1 MKTSNWIEYQLINK
15 NRINEFEGYDRVVA
29 SCHID
34 NCGCII
40 CYVSG
45 SCDKELEPID
55 NEYIL
60 DEIYK
65 TLENKQL

>member
-1 MKTSNWIEYQLINK
+1 MKTSNGIEYQLINK
-15 NRINEFEGYDRVVA
+15 NRINEFEGYDKVVA

-34 NCGCII
+34 NCGYII
-40 CYVSG
+40 CYVSDT
-45 SCDKELEPID
+45 CDNVLEPID

-65 TLENKQL
+65 TLETK

>member
-1 MKTSNWIEYQLINK
+1 MKTSNGVEYQLIEK
-15 NRINEFEGYDRVVA
+15 ERINEFNGYDKVVA

-40 CYVSG
+40 CCISG
-45 SCDKELEPID
+45 SCDNELEPID

-65 TLENKQL
+65 A